1 MSQTVCKFV
10 SLLTACALL
19 LGCLTGC
26 GNEKEKKYK
35 RLFDQ
40 GIVLANSV
48 TVRTIDYDVPS
59 GCYAEYF
66 EIDGLADQAVEERIN
81 NRIFVEMEEMCRGE
95 FIPPYRGIA
104 LKMKENADRASAF
117 SVHIVPGF
125 NSNNILS
132 VNAACHFYFARD
144 DYDNQFG
151 YSYAVPMTFD
161 LTTGEEMTLGDLFAP
176 GTDYIGLLSRN
187 VDECL
192 MSGGFDGEYNEMGEY
207 SSLRLVSP
215 FKGLRPEQKFL
226 INENGDIDLFFD
238 YDTPE
243 FYTHYNHVTLTLTSD
258 MLGDGFTPFRVAE
271 TPLYEQEETNCLFVR
286 RFDENPVEKTVWTD
300 EIVGYYGRYHYLG
313 GTPEKVV
320 RQAEKITFDE
330 RQLPVSR
337 QELEERV
344 SRETGGKKKYEIITE
359 VKTDAC
365 FNRSQRYYSFVR
377 RTFYTV
383 STWTNPDS
391 DFKTST
397 YSYTNAYCFDSDGRR
412 LDYRSLFTQPENA
425 DELIRNAFLGTLKE
439 QQAYSRLKWS
449 DEQAQTLAE
458 RLLSHLNGAA
468 LDAEYL
474 TVSYDFSFWDF
485 HDVITDCLG
494 KAGSPEDPD
503 DENAFHTE
511 DLAWELNYLR
521 YADLGC
527 ENLVCFKDAFA

>member
-1 MSQTVCKFV
+1 
-10 SLLTACALL
+10 
-19 LGCLTGC
+19 
-26 GNEKEKKYK
+26 
-35 RLFDQ
+35 
-40 GIVLANSV
+40 
-48 TVRTIDYDVPS
+48 
-59 GCYAEYF
+59 
-66 EIDGLADQAVEERIN
+66 
-81 NRIFVEMEEMCRGE
+81 
-95 FIPPYRGIA
+95 
-104 LKMKENADRASAF
+104 
-117 SVHIVPGF
+117 
-125 NSNNILS
+125 
-132 VNAACHFYFARD
+132 
-144 DYDNQFG
+144 
-151 YSYAVPMTFD
+151 
-161 LTTGEEMTLGDLFAP
+161 
-176 GTDYIGLLSRN
+176 
-187 VDECL
+187 

-330 RQLPVSR
+330 RQLPFSR
-337 QELEERV
+337 QEMEERV

-412 LDYRSLFTQPENA
+412 LDYRSLFNP
-425 DELIRNAFLGTLKE
+425 
-439 QQAYSRLKWS
+439 
-449 DEQAQTLAE
+449 E
-458 RLLSHLNGAA
+458 RLFGHAKGATGIFPPQMERRAGANACGAA
-468 LDAEYL
+468 SLPSERSRPRRG
-474 TVSYDFSFWDF
+474 VSHCILRLFLLGFS
-485 HDVITDCLG
+485 
-494 KAGSPEDPD
+494 
-503 DENAFHTE
+503 
-511 DLAWELNYLR
+511 
-521 YADLGC
+521 
-527 ENLVCFKDAFA
+527 